1 MAIEFKD
8 IIINHPEFE
17 LLKTEKKNGKLTH
30 AYMFESNDTRLV
42 ENFSLLFATLL
53 MCNEENPP
61 CFECVDCKKLDLDA
75 HSDVMV
81 FPKGKSI
88 VVEDVKMMIDN
99 SILKPLEGDK
109 KVFIFKDFS
118 NATIQAQNK
127 LLKTLETPPDNV
139 YIILEVSN
147 INSVLPTIVSR
158 CKRIKLANLKQEDL
172 KTIVSRINRLSDANT
187 IVEMCGGSL
196 TRAINFVENTNFNDC
211 YNLAIFTLE
220 NLKSSQTMLSV
231 STKIMEKKDY
241 LDNFFEILISLL
253 RDILLIRCGRAEYV
267 ENKQLK
273 NNLINLAS
281 EFNADCVDLIVKRIY
296 ETKKQMGFNCNPT
309 ICVDNLLLYILEVKH
324 KCKQ

>member
-1 MAIEFKD
+1 MAIDFKD
-8 IIINHPEFE
+8 IILRHQEFE
-17 LLKTEKKNGKLTH
+17 LLKTEKKNNKLTH
-30 AYMFESNDTRLV
+30 AYMFESSDKCLV
-42 ENFSLLFATLL
+42 ENFSLLFSALL
-53 MCNEENPP
+53 MCNGENPP
-61 CFECVDCKKLDLDA
+61 CFECVDCKKIDLDA

-88 VVEDVKMMIDN
+88 MVEDVKMMIDN

-158 CKRIKLANLKQEDL
+158 CKRIKLASLKQEDL
-172 KTIVSRINRLSDANT
+172 KTIVSSINRNCDADA

-211 YNLAIFTLE
+211 YNLALFTLE

-241 LDNFFEILISLL
+241 LENFFEILISLL
-253 RDILLIRCGRAEYV
+253 RDILLSRCNRSEYI
-267 ENKQLK
+267 ENKQIKGSLT
-273 NNLINLAS
+273 NLAT
-281 EFNADCVDLIVKRIY
+281 EFNADCVDLIVKKIY